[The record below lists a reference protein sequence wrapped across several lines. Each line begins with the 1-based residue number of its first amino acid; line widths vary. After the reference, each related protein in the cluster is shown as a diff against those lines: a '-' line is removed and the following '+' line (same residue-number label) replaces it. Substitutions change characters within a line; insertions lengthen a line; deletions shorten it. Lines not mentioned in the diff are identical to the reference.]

1 MHLIHDDAVVCPP
14 ARPVR
19 RQERRLR
26 KTRLILPE
34 YSKSFRCIGPACEDI
49 CCEGWNVTIDQ
60 ATYEK
65 YQTIPAGPLRV
76 LIDAN
81 IVRTP
86 ENAAGLP
93 PAAFALVRLQP
104 PLRVCPFLSAERLCQ
119 IQVEHGE
126 SYLSKIC
133 STFPRIQH
141 TIDKQLNTSLSLAC
155 PEAARLVLL
164 NPGLLAE
171 SIKNAKQIALDEAAA
186 DAIGPRSW
194 FWPLREFALGLIR
207 NRAYPLWQRM
217 FLLGTFCRRLD
228 AINHGKHG
236 RGISA
241 LLRDFSAAVGSGSLR
256 ASMETIPADLTL
268 QLDILVELVRL
279 NMDSIPS
286 SPRFHASLK
295 EFVKGAFVES
305 ETARDKQVAKYDSSY
320 QRYYAPFFEK
330 HPYIL
335 ENYLIN
341 TIFNELF
348 PYGTRVFDP
357 AATQDPERQYTVF
370 ATKFALIKGLLI
382 GVAGCHQEAFSTAHV
397 VQTIQAVFK
406 HFEHNPK
413 HLDMAYQL
421 LASKKLDNAH
431 GLTMLLRN

>member
-1 MHLIHDDAVVCPP
+1 M
-14 ARPVR
+14 
-19 RQERRLR
+19 R
-26 KTRLILPE
+26 KTKLILPE
-34 YSKSFRCIGPACEDI
+34 YSQHFRCIGPACEDI
-49 CCEGWNVTIDQ
+49 CCVGWKVAIDQ

-81 IVRTP
+81 IVRAP
-86 ENAAGLP
+86 ENAEESP
-93 PAAFALVRLQP
+93 PADFAQIRFLP
-104 PLRVCPFLSAERLCQ
+104 PLRLCPFLSAERLCQ

-141 TIDKQLNTSLSLAC
+141 NIDKLLNTSLSLAC

-164 NPGLLAE
+164 NPDLLAE
-171 SIKNAKQIALDEAAA
+171 SITNARQVTWDDAAT
-186 DAIGPRSW
+186 DARGPRAW

-228 AINHGKHG
+228 AITRGKLD
-236 RGISA
+236 RGIAS

>member
-1 MHLIHDDAVVCPP
+1 MVCPP
-14 ARPVR
+14 AMPVR

-26 KTRLILPE
+26 KTKLILPE
-34 YSKSFRCIGPACEDI
+34 YSKQFRCIGPACEDS
-49 CCEGWNVTIDQ
+49 CCVGWAVNIEQ

-81 IVRTP
+81 IVRLP
-86 ENAAGLP
+86 ENADGSP
-93 PAAFALVRLQP
+93 PAEFAQVRMKP
-104 PLRVCPFLSAERLCQ
+104 PLCVCPFLTAERLCQ

-126 SYLSKIC
+126 SYLSITC
-133 STFPRIQH
+133 SNFPRVHH
-141 TIDKQLNTSLSLAC
+141 TIDKLLCTSLSLAC

-164 NPGLLAE
+164 NPDLLAE
-171 SIKNAKQIALDEAAA
+171 SISNARQLDWNEDAA
-186 DAIGPRSW
+186 DANGPQSW
-194 FWPLREFALGLIR
+194 FWPLREFALGLIC

-228 AINHGKHG
+228 AIIQGKLD
-236 RGISA
+236 RGISV

-268 QLDILVELVRL
+268 QLNILMDLVRL
-279 NMDSIPS
+279 NVGNLQPS
-286 SPRFHASLK
+286 SRFHASLQD
-295 EFVKGAFVES
+295 FIKGALVEN
-305 ETARDKQVAKYDSSY
+305 ETAIDKQVAKYASAY

-341 TIFNELF
+341 TIFKEQF
-348 PYGTRVFDP
+348 PYGTKLLDR
-357 AATQDPERQYTVF
+357 AATKEPEREYTLL

-382 GVAGCHQEAFSTAHV
+382 GVAGCHQEVFSTEHV

-413 HLDMAYQL
+413 HLDLAYQL
-421 LASKKLDNAH
+421 LVSKKLDNAH